1 MATWTNLGKL
11 TPTNVSPDKVALIDC
26 LDIEQPNIY
35 TQGQIDSL
43 ADACARGLLQR
54 GLGRGDAVALLSANR
69 AEFLV
74 AYLGAMRAGLVAVP
88 VNHKLAPETI
98 EFILSDCGAKFAFVD
113 AQRASLVP
121 GGLASVEMDGPS
133 WNEFL
138 APGKFDSVVPA
149 PDECAMILYTSGS
162 TGRPKGVQLSHAGQL
177 WALEARYRARP
188 SFDDERIIVAAPLFH
203 MNALASC
210 KFALSAGASLVL
222 LPQFEAKTFL
232 RAIGK
237 FKVTWI
243 TSVPTMMAMVLR
255 EADELSKTDT
265 FGVHYVRMASAPATS
280 HLYEAVQAAFPN
292 AALAGGYG
300 TTEAGPIV
308 FGPTGGRQLPLDGGL
323 GWPLADVE
331 ARLLDADGREVD
343 EGELWLRTP
352 ANMLGYLNMPDKTR
366 EVLTPDG
373 WYRTGDVFRRDAQG
387 CYYFVGRADD
397 MFNCGGENMYPGEV
411 EHIIE
416 RMPEVMQ
423 ACVVPVADELKGQK
437 PVAFLVLR
445 AGARLTEAQVKDFV
459 LANAPAYQHPRRV
472 FFCDALPL
480 AATNKIDRRALQR
493 RAEESMQSVSIS

>member
-1 MATWTNLGKL
+1 MATWINLGKL
-11 TPTNVSPDKVALIDC
+11 TPKNVSPDKVALIDC
-26 LDIEQPNIY
+26 LDVEQPNTY

-43 ADACARGLLQR
+43 ADACARGLLQK
-54 GLGRGDAVALLSANR
+54 GLRRGDVVALLSANR

-98 EFILSDCGAKFAFVD
+98 AFILSDCGAKFAVVD
-113 AQRASLVP
+113 AQRAPLLP

-138 APGKFDSVVPA
+138 AFGEFDAVVPA
-149 PDECAMILYTSGS
+149 SDECAMILYTSGS

-177 WALEARYRARP
+177 WALEARYRARS

-255 EADELSKTDT
+255 EADELSRTET
-265 FGVHYVRMASAPATS
+265 VGVRYVRMASAPATP
-280 HLYEAVQAAFPN
+280 HLYEAVQDAFPN

-308 FGPTGGRQLPLDGGL
+308 FGPAGGRQLPIDGGL

-352 ANMLGYLNMPDKTR
+352 ANMLGYLNMPEKTR
-366 EVLTPDG
+366 EVLTADG
-373 WYRTGDVFRRDAQG
+373 WYRTGDILRRDASG
-387 CYYFVGRADD
+387 CFYFVGRADD

-411 EHIIE
+411 EHVIE

-423 ACVVPVADELKGQK
+423 ACVVPVTDEIKGQK
-437 PVAFLVLR
+437 PVAFVVLR
-445 AGARLTEAQVKDFV
+445 AGGGLTEAQVKDFV

-493 RAEESMQSVSIS
+493 RAEDAMRSVPIP

>member
-1 MATWTNLGKL
+1 MAMWTNLGKL
-11 TPTNVSPDKVALIDC
+11 SPKNPAPDTVALIDC
-26 LDIEQPNIY
+26 LDVDKPNIY

-54 GLGRGDAVALLSANR
+54 GLSRGDAVALMSANR

-98 EFILSDCGAKFAFVD
+98 AFILSDCGAKFAFVD
-113 AQRASLVP
+113 AQRASLIP
-121 GGLASVEMDGPS
+121 GELPSVEMGGPA
-133 WNEFL
+133 WKAFLDFGEFE
-138 APGKFDSVVPA
+138 SVVPA
-149 PDECAMILYTSGS
+149 SDECAMILYTSGS

-177 WALEARYRARP
+177 WALEVRNRART

-232 RAIGK
+232 RAISR

-265 FGVHYVRMASAPATS
+265 SDVRYVRMASAPATP
-280 HLYEAVQAAFPN
+280 HLYQAVQAAFPN
-292 AALAGGYG
+292 ASLAGGYG
-300 TTEAGPIV
+300 TTEGGPIV
-308 FGPTGGRQLPLDGGL
+308 FGPTGGRQLPSDGGL

-331 ARLLDADGREVD
+331 ARLLDADGREGD

-366 EVLTPDG
+366 EVLTADR
-373 WYRTGDVFRRDAQG
+373 WYRTGDMFAKDASG

-397 MFNCGGENMYPGEV
+397 MFNCGGENLYPGEV
-411 EHIIE
+411 EHVIE

-423 ACVVPVADELKGQK
+423 ACVVPVKDEIKGQK
-437 PVAFLVLR
+437 PVAFVVLR
-445 AGARLTEAQVKDFV
+445 AGAEISESDVKDFV
-459 LANAPAYQHPRRV
+459 LAHAPAYQHPRRV

-480 AATNKIDRRALQR
+480 AATNKIDRHELQR
-493 RAEESMQSVSIS
+493 RADEAMRAVPIS